1 MRHLN
6 WLILLAYLIYT
17 PTLCGERPKVYN
29 SFALRTTSRQITPAH
44 HNGSWELVY
53 ELHIVNCSKIGLTLR
68 RLEVLEA
75 QSGKLRMTLDD
86 VALADVIGRMD
97 RQAIDAVTRIPPGV
111 EVIAYVTAEWSEPAA
126 RSITLKHRLTY
137 STDSD
142 APSIGTV
149 VQSPPRNGGPSTT
162 GASLTTRNSPPSLET

>member
-1 MRHLN
+1 
-6 WLILLAYLIYT
+6 LIYT

-86 VALADVIGRMD
+86 VALADVIGWMD